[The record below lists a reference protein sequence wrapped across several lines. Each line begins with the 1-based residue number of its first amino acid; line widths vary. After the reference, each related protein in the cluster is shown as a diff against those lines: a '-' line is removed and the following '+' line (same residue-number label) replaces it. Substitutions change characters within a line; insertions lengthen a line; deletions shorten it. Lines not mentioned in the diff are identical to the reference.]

1 MYDLCF
7 QILNYKTSRC
17 SGVPWTLLNVSKLVL
32 TSLLAALPTI
42 DLIWLLVFNGRA
54 EEEVT
59 PAVMVASAVR
69 ILTYTAVLVLQV
81 FCQVCGI
88 IGHNLESLCS
98 YIVPLQKYGQ
108 VTSGPI
114 FIYWMTATLCMIPTF
129 WSVVAGNQLLYNS
142 RPVPFLTLTM
152 QFPVIVAIFFL
163 NFFSDAKPKYIELE
177 GKK

>member
-54 EEEVT
+54 EEVEEEVT

-88 IGHNLESLCS
+88 NGYNPESLC
-98 YIVPLQKYGQ
+98 
-108 VTSGPI
+108 
-114 FIYWMTATLCMIPTF
+114 
-129 WSVVAGNQLLYNS
+129 
-142 RPVPFLTLTM
+142 
-152 QFPVIVAIFFL
+152 
-163 NFFSDAKPKYIELE
+163 
-177 GKK
+177 

>member
-54 EEEVT
+54 EEEEVT
-59 PAVMVASAVR
+59 PAVMVASTVR

-88 IGHNLESLCS
+88 IGHNLESLCY
-98 YIVPLQKYGQ
+98 YIL
-108 VTSGPI
+108 
-114 FIYWMTATLCMIPTF
+114 
-129 WSVVAGNQLLYNS
+129 
-142 RPVPFLTLTM
+142 PFHCRSM
-152 QFPVIVAIFFL
+152 VR
-163 NFFSDAKPKYIELE
+163 
-177 GKK
+177 

>member
-32 TSLLAALPTI
+32 TSVLAALPTI

-54 EEEVT
+54 EEEDEEVT

-88 IGHNLESLCS
+88 NGYNPESFC
-98 YIVPLQKYGQ
+98 
-108 VTSGPI
+108 
-114 FIYWMTATLCMIPTF
+114 
-129 WSVVAGNQLLYNS
+129 
-142 RPVPFLTLTM
+142 
-152 QFPVIVAIFFL
+152 
-163 NFFSDAKPKYIELE
+163 
-177 GKK
+177 

>member
-1 MYDLCF
+1 M
-7 QILNYKTSRC
+7 
-17 SGVPWTLLNVSKLVL
+17 PWTLLNVSKLVL

-88 IGHNLESLCS
+88 NGYNPESFC
-98 YIVPLQKYGQ
+98 
-108 VTSGPI
+108 
-114 FIYWMTATLCMIPTF
+114 
-129 WSVVAGNQLLYNS
+129 
-142 RPVPFLTLTM
+142 
-152 QFPVIVAIFFL
+152 
-163 NFFSDAKPKYIELE
+163 
-177 GKK
+177 